1 MFLASTFPA
10 STFQAG
16 PWGVLEEEGLSAAST
31 REAGLEVGVGDGD
44 SGYFAIRRDRMD
56 KGFGVSLR

>member
-1 MFLASTFPA
+1 MFLASIFPA
-10 STFQAG
+10 FTFQAG
-16 PWGVLEEEGLSAAST
+16 PWAVVEEEGPSAAST

-44 SGYFAIRRDRMD
+44 NGYFAIRRDQMD

>member
-44 SGYFAIRRDRMD
+44 NGYFATRRNRMN
-56 KGFGVSLR
+56 KGFGVSFR